1 MLFNSYT
8 FILAFLPITL
18 LVYFSLG
25 KFGFFKAAT
34 AWLLIASLYFYA
46 NSNIAYLPLLLLSI
60 AVNYTVGRKIEKAE
74 QGSKKAKIWLISGIT
89 VNLGLL
95 AYYKYANFLSQ
106 SFNQLLGTE
115 SILPEIVLPLG
126 ISFYTFTQI
135 AYLVDSYRKVI
146 NQKYNLLTY
155 SIFVSFF
162 AYLMAGPIVRHKD
175 TVPQFQKAQIFVFSH
190 ENMTRGLTLFILGL
204 AKKVLI
210 ADNIVPYVKPVFQN
224 AADVTFIEAWA
235 GALCY
240 SLQLYFDFSG
250 YSDMAIGLGWMLNIN
265 LPWNFNSPYKATSIS
280 DFWRRWHITL
290 SNFLRDYLYITLG
303 GNRQGEIRR
312 YLNLMITMLLG
323 GLWHGAGWTFVIW
336 GGLHGAY
343 LCINHWWR
351 KLNIAL
357 PKLLAWAIT
366 FISVV
371 ASWVMFRAQNLQ
383 DGVEIWQAMAGL
395 KGIVLPG
402 QFQRILSWLTYLGVQ
417 FKPWHELNF
426 LPPTTN
432 ISLGLIVVLLA
443 AVFLPNTQQIMQWFK
458 PTKRWAIGIGIL
470 AAASLLSLNRI
481 AEFLYFQF

>member
-1 MLFNSYT
+1 VLFNSYT
-8 FILAFLPITL
+8 FIFGFLPITI
-18 LVYFSLG
+18 LVFFSLS

-34 AWLLIASLYFYA
+34 AWLFIASLYFYA
-46 NSNIAYLPLLLLSI
+46 SWNIAYLPLLLLSI
-60 AVNYTVGRKIEKAE
+60 GVNYLIGKNIDRTE
-74 QGSKKAKIWLISGIT
+74 QGSKKGKFFLLTGIIF
-89 VNLGLL
+89 NLALL
-95 AYYKYANFLSQ
+95 AYYKYANFFLQ
-106 SFNQLLGTE
+106 SFNQLLGTN

-126 ISFYTFTQI
+126 ISFYTFNQI
-135 AYLVDSYRKVI
+135 AYLVDSYRKVT
-146 NQKYNLLTY
+146 NQKYNLPTY

-162 AYLMAGPIVRHKD
+162 AYLTAGPIVHHKD
-175 TVPQFQKAQIFVFSH
+175 IIPQFQNPNNFVFSH
-190 ENMTRGLTLFILGL
+190 ENMVRGLTLFILGL
-204 AKKVLI
+204 AKKTLI

-224 AADVTFIEAWA
+224 AADVTFIEAWT

-240 SLQLYFDFSG
+240 TLQLYFDFSG

-290 SNFLRDYLYITLG
+290 SNFLRDYLYIPLG

-312 YLNLMITMLLG
+312 YTNLIITMLLG

-336 GGLHGAY
+336 GGLHGMY
-343 LCINHWWR
+343 LCINHGWR

-366 FISVV
+366 FICVV
-371 ASWVMFRAQNLQ
+371 FSWVMFRADNLK
-383 DGVEIWQAMAGL
+383 DGMEILQAMIGG

-402 QFQRILSWLTYLGVQ
+402 EPQGIFSWLTALGIQ
-417 FKPWHELNF
+417 FIPWNELAF

-432 ISLGLIVVLLA
+432 YRLSLIMILLA
-443 AVFLPNTQQIMQWFK
+443 AILLPNTQEIMQWFK
-458 PTKRWAIGIGIL
+458 PTKWWAIAIGIL
-470 AAASLLSLNRI
+470 AAACFLSLNRV